1 MHKRH
6 ALSLWASTKACM
18 RREVTLIYRHAF
30 VYLFRLLQ
38 VGDTGHI
45 SPLVFSSVT
54 HCYMRCCC
62 VSGLFS
68 PAQACCQGQR

>member
-18 RREVTLIYRHAF
+18 RREVTLIYRHSF

-38 VGDTGHI
+38 VGSH
-45 SPLVFSSVT
+45 F
-54 HCYMRCCC
+54 CCI
-62 VSGLFS
+62 VSGLWRT
-68 PAQACCQGQR
+68 A

>member
-18 RREVTLIYRHAF
+18 RREVTLIYRHSF

-38 VGDTGHI
+38 VGTLVSPFCNQSALSWRTAACIVYIRVLKNWVDTKT
-45 SPLVFSSVT
+45 LNT
-54 HCYMRCCC
+54 
-62 VSGLFS
+62 
-68 PAQACCQGQR
+68 